1 MSLLSDGALGLLT
14 LGAFAGALVAV
25 DARLSLPF
33 FALGVAGTAAFEA
46 VAFRNTETVRYYW
59 ERPVTQF
66 ATFALGL
73 AIAAVGTA
81 VAPSS
86 ILSAG
91 IGALGAYL
99 VVLVAVLVT
108 RD

>member
-1 MSLLSDGALGLLT
+1 MSLLTDGVLGLLA

-33 FALGVAGTAAFEA
+33 FALGVAGTLAFEA

-59 ERPVTQF
+59 ERPVTQL
-66 ATFALGL
+66 ATLALGL
-73 AIAAVGTA
+73 VIAAVGAA

-91 IGALGAYL
+91 IGALVAYL
-99 VVLVAVLVT
+99 VVLAAVLSI
-108 RD
+108 RH

>member
-1 MSLLSDGALGLLT
+1 MSLLTDGVLGLLA

-33 FALGVAGTAAFEA
+33 FALGAAGTAVFEI
-46 VAFRNTETVRYYW
+46 VAFRNTERVRYYW
-59 ERPVTQF
+59 ERPVTQL

-73 AIAAVGTA
+73 AIAGIGAV

-86 ILSAG
+86 VLSAG
-91 IGALGAYL
+91 IGAIGAYL
-99 VVLVAVLVT
+99 VVLVAVLVV
-108 RD
+108 RR